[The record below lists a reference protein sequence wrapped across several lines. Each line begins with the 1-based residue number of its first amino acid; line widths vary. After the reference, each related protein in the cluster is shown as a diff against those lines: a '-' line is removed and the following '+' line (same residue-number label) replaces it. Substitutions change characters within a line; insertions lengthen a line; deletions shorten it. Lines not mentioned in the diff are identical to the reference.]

1 MMTPAEKREKIQGY
15 ALMGKSC
22 IDLREQYEKEKD
34 RSTIAQNL
42 ARRISKKIQ
51 EMMDNGEYY
60 RIMNITD
67 YYSSMNER
75 EELASKFS
83 ELMFFF
89 KEITPNWAE
98 NYNKKE
104 EERTNNMSAKI
115 DESEISID
123 KIVSDANKLPS
134 GLYGNIE
141 PETLRSIRITALTM
155 FYANKIAHQSR
166 YLRETILSHHL
177 NYEIENND
185 IVEKAIKDGRFKEI
199 SDKLKSYYMSKFEYS
214 EKKERGTSEEYLK
227 IRRADCSM
235 RLKALE
241 ECGIDR
247 DDKILRS
254 KALGNLVI
262 SEKDAFF
269 IKDIVMKD
277 LVNQLSRQSDILY
290 GIKKDNDGKEILV
303 VDLPGYGQFSVHTKA
318 EMCMKEEKI
327 PQYPYDVYGVDKGN
341 VLLLEAKSPT
351 MKYILNKYTK
361 KADIMK
367 ALVDLDDIGEA
378 HQIAVK
384 LGYNKNALK
393 KIHSAIDLN
402 QSI

>member
-42 ARRISKKIQ
+42 ARKTSKKIQ

-60 RIMNITD
+60 RIMNITS
-67 YYSSMNER
+67 YYSGMNER

-98 NYNKKE
+98 SYNKKE
-104 EERTNNMSAKI
+104 EEKTNNMSATI

-134 GLYGNIE
+134 GLYGNVE
-141 PETLRSIRITALTM
+141 PEKLRSIRITALTM

-199 SDKLKSYYMSKFEYS
+199 SDKLKSYYMSKFEYL
-214 EKKERGTSEEYLK
+214 EERERGASEEYLK
-227 IRRADCSM
+227 IRRADYSM

-262 SEKDAFF
+262 SEKDAFS
-269 IKDIVMKD
+269 IKDIAMKD

-318 EMCMKEEKI
+318 ENCMRKEKI

-351 MKYILNKYTK
+351 MNYILNKYTK

-367 ALVDLDDIGEA
+367 ALVDLDDISEA

-384 LGYNKNALK
+384 LGYNKNALR